1 VLNHVVA
8 LAEYRRLL
16 RAQTMDAERLDNR
29 HGWHPTEADPP
40 TVSDDT
46 GEWPPLQDSPAVLR
60 EDDGEPDGPSL
71 PAITQPELIRDT
83 VEDWKQRGLLPADP
97 APVIS
102 PPPVE
107 YGDDAGE
114 WEPVTRADGVGMVI
128 AFGLVFLG
136 GFALI
141 LLGGFLNG
149 H

>member
-1 VLNHVVA
+1 VSYLSFGGLTVDPD
-8 LAEYRRLL
+8 RR
-16 RAQTMDAERLDNR
+16 TNR
-29 HGWHPTEADPP
+29 HGWHPADPDPP

-46 GEWPPLQDSPAVLR
+46 GEYEPLQDSPAVLR

-71 PAITQPELIRDT
+71 PAVTPPELVRDT
-83 VEDWKQRGLLPADP
+83 VEDWRRRGLLPADP
-97 APVIS
+97 APVIP

-141 LLGGFLNG
+141 LLGQFLNG

>member
-1 VLNHVVA
+1 VSYLHFGGLTVDPD
-8 LAEYRRLL
+8 RR
-16 RAQTMDAERLDNR
+16 DNR

-46 GEWPPLQDSPAVLR
+46 GEYEPLGESPAVLR
-60 EDDGEPDGPSL
+60 EDDGEPDGPTL
-71 PAITQPELIRDT
+71 PAVTPPDLVRDT
-83 VEDWKQRGLLPADP
+83 VEDWKRRGLLPGKIIP
-97 APVIS
+97 LS
-102 PPPVE
+102 PPPTVE

-141 LLGGFLNG
+141 LLGQFFNG

>member
-1 VLNHVVA
+1 V
-8 LAEYRRLL
+8 
-16 RAQTMDAERLDNR
+16 DAERLDNR
-29 HGWHPTEADPP
+29 RGWP

-46 GEWPPLQDSPAVLR
+46 GEYEPLGDSPAVLR

-71 PAITQPELIRDT
+71 PAVTTPELVRDT
-83 VEDWKQRGLLPADP
+83 VEDWKRRGLLPADAVALTWCAGCRQHTAAVP
-97 APVIS
+97 CQTCCP